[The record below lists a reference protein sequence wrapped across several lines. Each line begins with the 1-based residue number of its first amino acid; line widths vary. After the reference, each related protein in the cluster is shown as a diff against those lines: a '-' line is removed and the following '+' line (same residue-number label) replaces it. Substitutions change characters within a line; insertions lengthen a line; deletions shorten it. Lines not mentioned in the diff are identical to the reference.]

1 MLGNWA
7 RKDFGEKKF
16 RSARFR
22 AEPKGVPKMAKSE
35 KKHVRRVILADF
47 GSVWTSNVIF
57 THKKTCQL
65 TQY

>member
-7 RKDFGEKKF
+7 RKDFGEKKI

-35 KKHVRRVILADF
+35 KNTSDALFWQILGRFGQVMLFSLIRRHV
-47 GSVWTSNVIF
+47 N
-57 THKKTCQL
+57 
-65 TQY
+65 